1 MFVVT
6 HVVLTFAQLYDRR
19 KKHLRNEKEREKW
32 KEIDYR
38 FMTEE
43 SDVDEEAVAQHKLP
57 WRSESNYFH
66 KKSAEVGF
74 EPTSSRAAALDPTG
88 YSTPHH
94 YLF

>member
-6 HVVLTFAQLYDRR
+6 HVVLTFAQLYDRQKSTCVMR
-19 KKHLRNEKEREKW
+19 KKKW

-74 EPTSSRAAALDPTG
+74 EPTSSRAVALDPTG